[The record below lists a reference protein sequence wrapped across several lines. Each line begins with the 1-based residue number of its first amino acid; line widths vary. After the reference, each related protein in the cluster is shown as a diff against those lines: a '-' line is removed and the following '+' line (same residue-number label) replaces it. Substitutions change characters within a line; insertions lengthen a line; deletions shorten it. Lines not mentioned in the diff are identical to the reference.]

1 MIMNHKELL
10 GIYKNDIV
18 IKKMLADKKLMKI
31 DKSLYTTKK
40 DYSEFEYILKKYNNF
55 IFTMETALFIWGYKN
70 INLNKYSIAT
80 KRKAKVIKS
89 EVIKQYFMPDNL
101 YELGLETIEY
111 NGYKIKIYDKER
123 ILLEIIKNKEKI
135 DYNLYIKIIEDY
147 RSNITHISISKI
159 YEYIK

>member
-1 MIMNHKELL
+1 
-10 GIYKNDIV
+10 
-18 IKKMLADKKLMKI
+18 MLADKKLMKI

-111 NGYKIKIYDKER
+111 KWI
-123 ILLEIIKNKEKI
+123 
-135 DYNLYIKIIEDY
+135 
-147 RSNITHISISKI
+147 
-159 YEYIK
+159 